1 RRFELSRLE
10 SLYDELVENDNR
22 MKTGQMDKELLFQL
36 FFLKLTAQA
45 K

>member
-1 RRFELSRLE
+1 FELSRLE
-10 SLYDELVENDNR
+10 RLYDELVENDYR

-36 FFLKLTAQA
+36 FILKLTAQA